1 MMNKINYIALIPLAI
16 IFLFTSCSY
25 QKMNSTDQKK
35 FFIQE
40 FEIDGDTR
48 ESFIIQKKIQRFSNK
63 DSTNKIKIL
72 IKLTKNKTIK
82 EKNIQN
88 KVTKYNLSLLADVK
102 IVELNTTNEIKRTFV
117 ANQTYDVDDN
127 YSNTVNNSKAAN
139 NRLIDKIVDEILD
152 QLRIYYS

>member
-1 MMNKINYIALIPLAI
+1 MNKINYIAVIPLAI
-16 IFLFTSCSY
+16 IFLVTSCSY
-25 QKMNSTDQKK
+25 QKMNSIDQKK

-63 DSTNKIKIL
+63 DSANKIKIL

>member
-63 DSTNKIKIL
+63 DSANKIKIL
-72 IKLTKNKTIK
+72 IKFTKNKTIK

-117 ANQTYDVDDN
+117 TNQTYDVDDN